1 MAGVMEPDKQT
12 DMAVML
18 ERARRQQDDA
28 VIALIE
34 RCQSRIVAAIEIAG
48 VPRYDADFD
57 DAQNQALLEIWR
69 AFPTLQKNE
78 SVCFWMHGLTRR
90 VTASRFIDSAV
101 RRRRRSERYGTQV
114 VASAAPEAGP
124 GDRIADRDLLGR
136 VLEGLSAEHREVLV
150 LRYLEGF
157 SEEETAKLLSIP
169 TKTVSSRTSR
179 AKRAAMDLI
188 NTLEGDAA

>member
-1 MAGVMEPDKQT
+1 MAGVMEPNKQT
-12 DMAVML
+12 EPSVLL
-18 ERARRQQDDA
+18 ERAKQQQDEA

-34 RCQSRIVAAIEIAG
+34 RCQSRIVSAIEIAG
-48 VPRYDADFD
+48 VPRYDADFE

-69 AFPTLQKNE
+69 QFPTLQKNA
-78 SVCFWMHGLTRR
+78 SVCFWMHGVTRR
-90 VTASRFIDSAV
+90 VTASRFIDPAI
-101 RRRRRSERYGTQV
+101 RRRRRTEKYGTQV
-114 VASAAPEAGP
+114 VATSSPEEGP

-136 VLEGLSAEHREVLV
+136 VLEGLSPEHREVLV

-157 SEEETAKLLSIP
+157 SEEETAQLLGIA

-179 AKRAAMDLI
+179 AKRAAIDLV